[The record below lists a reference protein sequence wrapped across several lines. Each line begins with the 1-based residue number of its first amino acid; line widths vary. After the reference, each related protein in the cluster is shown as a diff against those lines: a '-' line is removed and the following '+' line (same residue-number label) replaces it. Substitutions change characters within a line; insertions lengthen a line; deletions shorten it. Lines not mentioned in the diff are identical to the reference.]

1 MIKQPPQ
8 DPPFGNQLRNYMA
21 WVWPTELAW
30 GELAVV
36 HPSAVFSGQ
45 PIMESHTVTHHPV
58 SESPPRAESEFVFG
72 RLPQPFSPL
81 VFASVQS
88 GGDSMAPSKKK
99 KRQRSGLIDDD
110 VE

>member
-36 HPSAVFSGQ
+36 HPPSAVFSGQ

-58 SESPPRAESEFVFG
+58 SESPPEGGERVRVRPITTALLS
-72 RLPQPFSPL
+72 
-81 VFASVQS
+81 S
-88 GGDSMAPSKKK
+88 GV
-99 KRQRSGLIDDD
+99 GLRT
-110 VE
+110 ERR